1 MSRLQYFLRR
11 LALSIPVLFFGATL
25 TFVIFRFGPIDP
37 AAAIV
42 GEAASES
49 SRAEYLEIRR
59 QLGLE
64 QPVADHYVEFMLDF
78 FTFDLGQSWVLAPGT
93 DVVDLLVIYGPRTL
107 WLAFWAVLI
116 PVFIGIPLGVYAG
129 LHSNTL
135 TDYAVSMVG
144 IVWRA
149 MPNFW
154 LAIILLAVLSQSE
167 ALIGFDWNGFLVE
180 TSVTGTPG
188 LSNITSPRGF
198 LAATKQVLPAAL
210 VLGSASM
217 GSELRIA
224 RTAVL
229 ETINE
234 SYVETA
240 RANGVSRRSLVWKH
254 VLRNA
259 MIPLVPTITN
269 EAFLLIGGSV
279 IVEVVFGINGIGWLF
294 FQAALNGDLP
304 LVTALVFVF
313 IVVVVLMNIVQDLLY
328 VLIDPRVG
336 YEGKGA

>member
-11 LALSIPVLFFGATL
+11 LALSVPVLFLGVTL
-25 TFVIFRFGPIDP
+25 TFIIFRFGPIDP

-42 GEAASES
+42 GEAATES
-49 SRAEYLEIRR
+49 SRAEYNDVRE
-59 QLGLE
+59 QLGLT
-64 QPVADHYVEFMLDF
+64 QPVLEHYRSFVVDF
-78 FTFDLGQSWVLAPGT
+78 FTFNLGQSWVLAPGT
-93 DVVDLLVIYGPRTL
+93 DVVDLLVIYGPRTM
-107 WLAFWAVLI
+107 WLALWSVLI
-116 PVFIGIPLGVYAG
+116 PIFIGIPAGVYAG

-135 TDYAVSMVG
+135 PDYALSMFG

-154 LAIILLAVLSQSE
+154 LAIILLAVLSQSD
-167 ALIGFDWNGFLVE
+167 ALLGFDWSNFLVE
-180 TSVTGTPG
+180 TSITGTPD
-188 LSNITSPRGF
+188 LSNLGSVDGF
-198 LAATKQVLPAAL
+198 IAATKRVLPAAV

-224 RTAVL
+224 RTAIL
-229 ETINE
+229 ETIN
-234 SYVETA
+234 SNYVETA
-240 RANGVSRRSLVWKH
+240 RANGVPRRLLVWKH

-259 MIPLVPTITN
+259 LVPLVPTITN

-294 FQAALNGDLP
+294 YQAALNGDFP
-304 LVTALVFVF
+304 LVSALVFVF
-313 IVVVVLMNIVQDLLY
+313 IVVVVVMNIIQDLLY

-336 YEGKGA
+336 YEQR

>member
-1 MSRLQYFLRR
+1 MSRLRYFLRR
-11 LALSIPVLFFGATL
+11 LALSIPVLYFGATL
-25 TFVIFRFGPIDP
+25 TFVILRFGPIDP

-42 GEAASES
+42 GEAATEASQ
-49 SRAEYLEIRR
+49 AEYYQIRE

-64 QPVADHYVEFMLDF
+64 QPVHEHYREYMINF

-93 DVVDLLVIYGPRTL
+93 DVVDLLVIYGPRTM
-107 WLAFWAVLI
+107 WIVFWAVLI
-116 PVFIGIPLGVYAG
+116 PIFVGIPLGVYAG
-129 LHSNTL
+129 LHSNSA
-135 TDYAVSMVG
+135 TDYLISMFG
-144 IVWRA
+144 IIWRA

-167 ALIGFDWNGFLVE
+167 ALIGFDWNSFLAE
-180 TSVTGTPG
+180 TSVTGTPD
-188 LSNITSPRGF
+188 LSNLTSVNGFIT
-198 LAATKQVLPAAL
+198 ATKKVLPAAV

-229 ETINE
+229 ETINS

-240 RANGVSRRSLVWKH
+240 KANGVSRRSLVWKH
-254 VLRNA
+254 ILRNA
-259 MIPLVPTITN
+259 FVPLVPTITN

-294 FQAALNGDLP
+294 FQAAQNGDLP

-313 IVVVVLMNIVQDLLY
+313 IVVVVLMNIIQDLLY
-328 VLIDPRVG
+328 LLIDPRVG
-336 YEGKGA
+336 YGGR

>member
-1 MSRLQYFLRR
+1 MSRLRYFLRR
-11 LALSIPVLFFGATL
+11 LALSIPVLYFGATL
-25 TFVIFRFGPIDP
+25 TFVILRFGPIDP

-42 GEAASES
+42 GEAATEASQ
-49 SRAEYLEIRR
+49 AEYYQIRE

-64 QPVADHYVEFMLDF
+64 QPVLEHYREYMINF

-93 DVVDLLVIYGPRTL
+93 DVVDLLVIYGPRTM
-107 WLAFWAVLI
+107 WIVFWAVLI
-116 PVFIGIPLGVYAG
+116 PIFVGIPLGVYAG
-129 LHSNTL
+129 LHSNSV
-135 TDYAVSMVG
+135 TDYLISMFG
-144 IVWRA
+144 IIWRA

-167 ALIGFDWNGFLVE
+167 ALLGFDWNSFLAE
-180 TSVTGTPG
+180 TSVTGTPD
-188 LSNITSPRGF
+188 LSNLTSVNGFIT
-198 LAATKQVLPAAL
+198 ATKKVLPAAV

-229 ETINE
+229 ETINS

-240 RANGVSRRSLVWKH
+240 KANGVSRRSLVWKH
-254 VLRNA
+254 ILRNA
-259 MIPLVPTITN
+259 FVPLVPTITN

-294 FQAALNGDLP
+294 FQAAQNGDLP

-313 IVVVVLMNIVQDLLY
+313 IVVVVLMNIIQDLLY
-328 VLIDPRVG
+328 LLIDPRVG
-336 YEGKGA
+336 YGGR

>member
-1 MSRLQYFLRR
+1 MSRLQYFLKR

-25 TFVIFRFGPIDP
+25 TFVIFRFGPLDP

-42 GEAASES
+42 GEAATEQ
-49 SRAEYLEIRR
+49 SRAEYMRVRE

-64 QPVADHYVEFMLDF
+64 QPVTDHYVEYMIEF
-78 FTFDLGQSWVLAPGT
+78 FTFNLGQSWVLAPGT
-93 DVVDLLVIYGPRTL
+93 DVVDLLAIYAPRTM

-116 PVFIGIPLGVYAG
+116 PIFVGIPLGVYAG
-129 LHSNTL
+129 LNSNTYG
-135 TDYAVSMVG
+135 DYAASLFG
-144 IVWRA
+144 IVWRG

-154 LAIILLAVLSQSE
+154 LGIILLAVLSQSE
-167 ALIGFDWNGFLVE
+167 ALIGFNWNRFLVE
-180 TSVTGTPG
+180 TSVTGTPD
-188 LSNITSPRGF
+188 LSNLTSPIGF
-198 LAATKQVLPAAL
+198 LTATKQVLPAAV

-229 ETINE
+229 ETIN
-234 SYVETA
+234 SNYVETA
-240 RANGVSRRSLVWKH
+240 TANGVSRRSLVWKH
-254 VLRNA
+254 VLRNS

-294 FQAALNGDLP
+294 FQAAVNGDLP

-313 IVVVVLMNIVQDLLY
+313 IVVVVLINLLQDLLY

-336 YEGKGA
+336 YGAK

>member
-1 MSRLQYFLRR
+1 MSRSLYFLKRVV
-11 LALSIPVLFFGATL
+11 LSLPVLFLGATL

-42 GEAASES
+42 GEAATEA
-49 SRAEYLEIRR
+49 SRAEYERVR
-59 QLGLE
+59 QELGLE
-64 QPVADHYVEFMLDF
+64 QPVVDHYLEFMVEF
-78 FTFDLGQSWVLAPGT
+78 FTFNLGQSWVIAPGT
-93 DVVDLLVIYGPRTL
+93 DVVDLLFIYGPRTV

-116 PVFIGIPLGVYAG
+116 PIFIGIPVGVYAG
-129 LHSNTL
+129 LNSNTL
-135 TDYAVSMVG
+135 ADYSVSMMG

-154 LAIILLAVLSQSE
+154 LAVILLAVLSQSD
-167 ALIGFDWNGFLVE
+167 ALFGFDWNAFLVE
-180 TSVTGTPG
+180 TSVAGTPD
-188 LSNITSPRGF
+188 LSNLTSPMGF
-198 LAATKQVLPAAL
+198 LEATKQILPAAL

-229 ETINE
+229 ETIN
-234 SYVETA
+234 SNYVETA
-240 RANGVSRRSLVWKH
+240 RANGVYRRSIVWKH

-294 FQAALNGDLP
+294 FQAALNGDMP

-313 IVVVVLMNIVQDLLY
+313 IVVVVAMNLLQDLLY
-328 VLIDPRVG
+328 LLIDPRVG
-336 YEGKGA
+336 YEGR

>member
-1 MSRLQYFLRR
+1 MSRLRYFLRR
-11 LALSIPVLFFGATL
+11 LVLSIPVLYFGATL

-42 GEAASES
+42 GETATEASQ
-49 SRAEYLEIRR
+49 AEYLRVRE

-64 QPVADHYVEFMLDF
+64 QPVFEHYRKFMVDF

-93 DVVDLLVIYGPRTL
+93 DVVDLLVIYGPRTMWIVL
-107 WLAFWAVLI
+107 WAVLI
-116 PVFIGIPLGVYAG
+116 PIFVGIPLGVYAG
-129 LHSNTL
+129 LHSNTF
-135 TDYAVSMVG
+135 TDYLISMFG
-144 IVWRA
+144 IIWRA

-154 LAIILLAVLSQSE
+154 LAIILLAVLSQSD
-167 ALIGFDWNGFLVE
+167 ALLGFDWNSFLAD
-180 TSVTGTPG
+180 TSVTGTPD
-188 LSNITSPRGF
+188 LSNLTSVDGF
-198 LAATKQVLPAAL
+198 IAATKKVLPAAV

-229 ETINE
+229 ETINS

-240 RANGVSRRSLVWKH
+240 KANGVSRRSLVWKH
-254 VLRNA
+254 ILRNA
-259 MIPLVPTITN
+259 LVPLVPTITN

-279 IVEVVFGINGIGWLF
+279 IVEVVFGINGLGWLF
-294 FQAALNGDLP
+294 FQSAQNGDLP

-313 IVVVVLMNIVQDLLY
+313 IVVVVLMNIIQDLLY
-328 VLIDPRVG
+328 LLIDPRVG
-336 YEGKGA
+336 YGGR

>member
-1 MSRLQYFLRR
+1 MSQLRYFLKR

-42 GEAASES
+42 GEAATEES
-49 SRAEYLEIRR
+49 QAEYMRIREE
-59 QLGLE
+59 LGLE
-64 QPVADHYVEFMLDF
+64 QPVGEHYQQYMIEF
-78 FTFDLGQSWVLAPGT
+78 FTFDLGQSWVLAPGAE
-93 DVVDLLVIYGPRTL
+93 VVDLLIIYAPRTM

-116 PVFIGIPLGVYAG
+116 PIFIGIPLGVYAG
-129 LHSNTL
+129 LHSNTRS
-135 TDYAVSMVG
+135 DYSLSLFG
-144 IVWRA
+144 IVWRG

-154 LAIILLAVLSQSE
+154 LGIILLAVLSQSGS
-167 ALIGFDWNGFLVE
+167 LIGFSWNDFLIE
-180 TSVTGTPG
+180 TSVTGTPD
-188 LSNITSPRGF
+188 LSALGSVDGF
-198 LAATKQVLPAAL
+198 VAATKQVLPAAI

-229 ETINE
+229 ETIN
-234 SYVETA
+234 SKYVETA
-240 RANGVSRRSLVWKH
+240 EANGISRRSLVWKH

-259 MIPLVPTITN
+259 FIPLVPTITN

-294 FQAALNGDLP
+294 FQSVLNGDLP

-313 IVVVVLMNIVQDLLY
+313 IVVVVLINLLQDLLY

-336 YEGKGA
+336 YGGR

>member
-1 MSRLQYFLRR
+1 MSRVRYFLKR
-11 LALSIPVLFFGATL
+11 LALSVPVLFLGATL
-25 TFVIFRFGPIDP
+25 TFVILRFGPLDP
-37 AAAIV
+37 AAAII
-42 GEAASES
+42 GEASTEE
-49 SRAEYLEIRR
+49 SRAQYERIREE
-59 QLGLE
+59 LGLE
-64 QPVADHYVEFMLDF
+64 QPPLEHYLEYMIDF

-93 DVVDLLVIYGPRTL
+93 EVVDLLVIYAPRTM

-116 PVFIGIPLGVYAG
+116 PIFIGIPMGVYAG
-129 LHSNTL
+129 LNSNTL
-135 TDYAVSMVG
+135 SDYSLSMFG

-167 ALIGFDWNGFLVE
+167 SLIGFDWNGFLVE
-180 TSVTGTPG
+180 TSVVGTPN
-188 LSNITSPRGF
+188 LTNLASPTGF
-198 LAATKQVLPAAL
+198 IAATKRVLPGAV

-229 ETINE
+229 ETIN
-234 SYVETA
+234 SNYVETA
-240 RANGVSRRSLVWKH
+240 KANGVSRGSLVWKH
-254 VLRNA
+254 ILRNA

-313 IVVVVLMNIVQDLLY
+313 IVVVVAMNLVQDLLY

-336 YEGKGA
+336 FEGR

>member
-1 MSRLQYFLRR
+1 MSRWQYFLRR
-11 LALSIPVLFFGATL
+11 LFLSIPVLVLGATA

-42 GEAASES
+42 GEAATES
-49 SRAEYLEIRR
+49 SREAYERVRE
-59 QLGLE
+59 QLGLT
-64 QPVADHYVEFMLDF
+64 QPVGTHYREYMTDL
-78 FTFDLGQSWVLAPGT
+78 FTLNLGQSWVIAPGT
-93 DVVDLLVIYGPRTL
+93 DTLDLLLIYAPRTL

-116 PVFIGIPLGVYAG
+116 PIFIGIPLGIYAG
-129 LHSNTL
+129 LRANTAA
-135 TDYAVSMVG
+135 DYSISVFG

-154 LAIILLAVLSQSE
+154 LAIILLGVLSQSSS
-167 ALIGFDWNGFLVE
+167 LIGIDWSSLIVD
-180 TSVTGTPG
+180 TPVTGPPD
-188 LSNITSPRGF
+188 LSNLSSPSGF
-198 LAATKQVLPAAL
+198 LAATKQILPAAI

-229 ETINE
+229 ETIN
-234 SYVETA
+234 SPYVEA
-240 RANGVSRRSLVWKH
+240 AKANGVTQRSLVWKH

-259 MIPLVPTITN
+259 LVPLVPTITN

-279 IVEVVFGINGIGWLF
+279 IVEVVFGINGLGWLF
-294 FQAALNGDLP
+294 FTAATNGDIP
-304 LVTALVFVF
+304 VVTALVFVF
-313 IVVVVLMNIVQDLLY
+313 ILVVVAMNLIQDLLY

-336 YEGKGA
+336 YEGN

>member
-1 MSRLQYFLRR
+1 MSRVRYFLKRV
-11 LALSIPVLFFGATL
+11 ALSIPVLVFGGTL

-42 GEAASES
+42 GEAATEEGV
-49 SRAEYLEIRR
+49 AEYERIRVE
-59 QLGLE
+59 LGLE
-64 QPVADHYVEFMLDF
+64 QPIVQHYWGYMTDLL
-78 FTFDLGQSWVLAPGT
+78 TLDLGQSWVLAPQT
-93 DVVDLLVIYGPRTL
+93 DVVSLLVVYAPRTL

-116 PVFIGIPLGVYAG
+116 PIFVGIPLGVYAG
-129 LHSNTL
+129 INSDTPL
-135 TDYAVSMVG
+135 DYLLSLFG
-144 IVWRA
+144 IVWRG

-154 LAIILLAVLSQSE
+154 LGIILLAVLSQSDT
-167 ALIGFDWNGFLVE
+167 LLGFDWNAFFVE
-180 TSVTGTPG
+180 TSVTGTPD
-188 LSNITSPRGF
+188 LSRLSSPTGF
-198 LAATKQVLPAAL
+198 LAALKQVLPAAI

-229 ETINE
+229 ETINDG
-234 SYVETA
+234 YVEA
-240 RANGVSRRSLVWKH
+240 AEANGVPRRSIVWKH

-259 MIPLVPTITN
+259 LIPLVPTITN

-279 IVEVVFGINGIGWLF
+279 IVEVVFGINGLGWLF
-294 FQAALNGDLP
+294 FQSVLNADMP

-313 IVVVVLMNIVQDLLY
+313 ILVVVLVNLLQDLLY

-336 YEGKGA
+336 YGGR

>member
-1 MSRLQYFLRR
+1 MSRGRYLAKR
-11 LALSIPVLFFGATL
+11 LVLSIPVLVVGATL

-42 GEAASES
+42 GEAATEG
-49 SRAEYLEIRR
+49 SRAEYEQIRR

-64 QPVADHYVEFMLDF
+64 QPVMAHYRGFMIEF
-78 FTFDLGQSWVLAPGT
+78 FTFDLGRSWVVDPGT
-93 DVVDLLVIYGPRTL
+93 AVTDLLLIYGPRTL
-107 WLAFWAVLI
+107 WLSFWAVLI
-116 PVFIGIPLGVYAG
+116 PIFVGIPIGVYAG
-129 LHSNTL
+129 LNANTL
-135 TDYAVSMVG
+135 TDYGLSSFG

-154 LAIILLAVLSQSE
+154 LAIILLAVLSQSDS
-167 ALIGFDWNGFLVE
+167 LLGIDWNGALVE
-180 TSVTGTPG
+180 TSVTGTPD
-188 LSNITSPRGF
+188 LSALGSPAGF
-198 LAATKQVLPAAL
+198 LAATKQVLPAAV

-229 ETINE
+229 ETVTAE
-234 SYVETA
+234 YVQTA
-240 RANGVSRRSLVWKH
+240 KANGVSRRSLVWKH

-304 LVTALVFVF
+304 LVAGLVFVF
-313 IVVVVLMNIVQDLLY
+313 LVVVVVVNLLQDLLY

-336 YEGKGA
+336 YGGR

>member
-1 MSRLQYFLRR
+1 MSRAGYLLKR
-11 LALSIPVLFFGATL
+11 LGLSIPVLFVGASL
-25 TFVIFRFGPIDP
+25 TFAIFRFGPLDP

-42 GEAASES
+42 GEAATEQ
-49 SRAEYLEIRR
+49 SRAEYFRIRE

-64 QPVADHYVEFMLDF
+64 QPAWEHYVEFMIEF
-78 FTFDLGQSWVLAPGT
+78 FTLDLGESWVIAPGREVT
-93 DVVDLLVIYGPRTL
+93 DLLSIYLPRTL
-107 WLAFWAVLI
+107 WLVFWAVLI
-116 PVFIGIPLGVYAG
+116 PLFVGIPIGVYAG
-129 LHSNTL
+129 LRSNSL
-135 TDYAVSMVG
+135 TDYALSVFG

-154 LAIILLAVLSQSE
+154 LAIILLAVLSQTDS
-167 ALIGFDWNGFLVE
+167 LFGFDWNGFLVE
-180 TSVTGTPG
+180 TSVTGTPD
-188 LSNITSPRGF
+188 LSALGSPDGF
-198 LAATKQVLPAAL
+198 VAATKQVLPAAI

-229 ETINE
+229 ETITE
-234 SYVETA
+234 DYVQTA
-240 RANGVSRRSLVWKH
+240 RANGVTRRSLVWKH

-259 MIPLVPTITN
+259 LVPLVPTITN

-304 LVTALVFVF
+304 LVTGLVFVF
-313 IVVVVLMNIVQDLLY
+313 LLVVVAINIVQDLLY

-336 YEGKGA
+336 YGGR

>member
-1 MSRLQYFLRR
+1 MSRWQYFARR
-11 LALSIPVLFFGATL
+11 LLLTIPVVVLGGTL

-42 GEAASES
+42 GEAATEA
-49 SRAEYLEIRR
+49 SRAEYEQVRE
-59 QLGLE
+59 QLGLT
-64 QPVADHYVEFMLDF
+64 QPVATHYVEYMMNLL
-78 FTFDLGQSWVLAPGT
+78 TLDLGQSWVLAPGT
-93 DVVDLLVIYGPRTL
+93 STVDLLFIYGPRTA

-116 PVFIGIPLGVYAG
+116 PIFVGIPLGVYAG
-129 LHSNTL
+129 LNANSRI
-135 TDYAVSMVG
+135 DYVVSAFG

-154 LAIILLAVLSQSE
+154 LGVVLLALLSQSE
-167 ALIGFDWNGFLVE
+167 SLIGFDWTGWLVE
-180 TSVTGTPG
+180 TSVTGTPD
-188 LSNITSPRGF
+188 LSNLTSPSGF
-198 LAATKQVLPAAL
+198 AVATKQILPPAI

-217 GSELRIA
+217 GSELRIG

-229 ETINE
+229 ETIN
-234 SYVETA
+234 SDYVEA
-240 RANGVSRRSLVWKH
+240 AKANGVTERSLVWKH

-259 MIPLVPTITN
+259 LVPLVPTITN
-269 EAFLLIGGSV
+269 EAFLLIGGAV
-279 IVEVVFGINGIGWLF
+279 IIEVIFGIQGIGWLF

-313 IVVVVLMNIVQDLLY
+313 ILAVVAINIVQDLLY

-336 YEGKGA
+336 YEGQ

>member
-1 MSRLQYFLRR
+1 MSRLQYFFRR
-11 LALSIPVLFFGATL
+11 LVLSIPVLFLGATL

-42 GEAASES
+42 GETATEASQ
-49 SRAEYLEIRR
+49 AEYMRVR
-59 QLGLE
+59 HQLGLE
-64 QPVADHYVEFMLDF
+64 QPVLDHYQQFMIDL

-93 DVVDLLVIYGPRTL
+93 DVVDLLLIYGPRTL

-116 PVFIGIPLGVYAG
+116 PIFIGIPTGVYAG

-135 TDYAVSMVG
+135 TDYALSLFG

-154 LAIILLAVLSQSE
+154 LAIILLAVLSQSDS
-167 ALIGFDWNGFLVE
+167 LIGFNWNAFLVE
-180 TSVTGTPG
+180 TSVTGTPD
-188 LSNITSPRGF
+188 LSNLASPSGF
-198 LAATKQVLPAAL
+198 ATATKQILPAAI

-229 ETINE
+229 ETVN
-234 SYVETA
+234 SNYVETA
-240 RANGVSRRSLVWKH
+240 KANGVSRRSLVWKH
-254 VLRNA
+254 ILRNS

-313 IVVVVLMNIVQDLLY
+313 IVVVVVMNIIQDLLY

-336 YEGKGA
+336 YEKQ

>member
-1 MSRLQYFLRR
+1 MSRVQYFLKRV
-11 LALSIPVLFFGATL
+11 ALSVPVLVLGATL

-42 GEAASES
+42 GDAATEEGV
-49 SRAEYLEIRR
+49 AEYERIRVE
-59 QLGLE
+59 LGLE
-64 QPVADHYVEFMLDF
+64 QPLLQHYWAYMTDLL
-78 FTFDLGQSWVLAPGT
+78 TLNLGQSWVLAPQT
-93 DVVDLLVIYGPRTL
+93 DVVSLLAVYAPRTL
-107 WLAFWAVLI
+107 WLTFWSVLI
-116 PVFIGIPLGVYAG
+116 PIFVGIPMGVYAG
-129 LHSNTL
+129 INSNTPL
-135 TDYAVSMVG
+135 DYGLSLFG
-144 IVWRA
+144 IVWRG

-154 LAIILLAVLSQSE
+154 LAIILLAVLSQSDT
-167 ALIGFDWNGFLVE
+167 LLGFDWSEFLVT
-180 TSVTGTPG
+180 TSVTGTPD
-188 LSNITSPRGF
+188 LSRLSSPTGF
-198 LAATKQVLPAAL
+198 LAAVKQVLPAAV

-234 SYVETA
+234 GYVEA
-240 RANGVSRRSLVWKH
+240 AEANGVSRRSVVWKH

-259 MIPLVPTITN
+259 LIPLVPTITN

-279 IVEVVFGINGIGWLF
+279 IIEVVFGINGLGWLF
-294 FQAALNGDLP
+294 FQSVLNADMP

-313 IVVVVLMNIVQDLLY
+313 VLVVVLINLVQDLLY

-336 YEGKGA
+336 YGGR

>member
-1 MSRLQYFLRR
+1 MSRGRYLAKR
-11 LALSIPVLFFGATL
+11 LVLSIPVLVVGATL

-42 GEAASES
+42 GEAATEG
-49 SRAEYLEIRR
+49 SRAEYEQIRR

-64 QPVADHYVEFMLDF
+64 QPVMAHYRGFMIEF
-78 FTFDLGQSWVLAPGT
+78 FTFDLGRSWVVAPGT
-93 DVVDLLVIYGPRTL
+93 AVTDLLLIYGPRTL
-107 WLAFWAVLI
+107 WLSFWAVLI
-116 PVFIGIPLGVYAG
+116 PIFVGIPIGVYAG
-129 LHSNTL
+129 LNANTL
-135 TDYAVSMVG
+135 TDYGLSSFG

-154 LAIILLAVLSQSE
+154 LAIILLAVLSQSDS
-167 ALIGFDWNGFLVE
+167 LLGIDWNGALVE
-180 TSVTGTPG
+180 TSVTGTPD
-188 LSNITSPRGF
+188 LSALGSPAGF
-198 LAATKQVLPAAL
+198 LAATKQVLPAAV

-229 ETINE
+229 ETVTAE
-234 SYVETA
+234 YVQTA
-240 RANGVSRRSLVWKH
+240 KANGVSRRSLVWKH

-304 LVTALVFVF
+304 LVAGLVFVF
-313 IVVVVLMNIVQDLLY
+313 LVVVVVVNLLQDLLY

-336 YEGKGA
+336 YGGR

>member
-11 LALSIPVLFFGATL
+11 LALSVPVLFFGATL
-25 TFVIFRFGPIDP
+25 TFIIFRFGPIDP

-42 GEAASES
+42 GETATES
-49 SRAEYLEIRR
+49 SQAEYLRVRR

-64 QPVADHYVEFMLDF
+64 QPVLEHYWQYMVDF
-78 FTFDLGQSWVLAPGT
+78 FTFDLGQSWVLASGT
-93 DVVDLLVIYGPRTL
+93 DVVDLLLIYGPRTM

-116 PVFIGIPLGVYAG
+116 PIFVGIPLGVYAG
-129 LHSNTL
+129 LHSNTAA
-135 TDYAVSMVG
+135 DYGISLFG

-154 LAIILLAVLSQSE
+154 LAIILLAVLSQSD
-167 ALIGFDWNGFLVE
+167 ALLGFDWNGFLVE
-180 TSVTGTPG
+180 TSVTGTPN
-188 LSNITSPRGF
+188 LANLTSPTGF
-198 LAATKQVLPAAL
+198 VAATKQVLPAAA

-229 ETINE
+229 ETVNSNYI
-234 SYVETA
+234 ETA
-240 RANGVSRRSLVWKH
+240 RANGVPRRSLIGKH
-254 VLRNA
+254 VFRNSL
-259 MIPLVPTITN
+259 IPLVPTITN

-313 IVVVVLMNIVQDLLY
+313 IVVVVVMNIIQDLLY

-336 YEGKGA
+336 YEGR

>member
-1 MSRLQYFLRR
+1 MSRLRYFLRR
-11 LALSIPVLFFGATL
+11 LALSIPVLYFGATL

-42 GEAASES
+42 GETATEASQ
-49 SRAEYLEIRR
+49 AEYLRVR
-59 QLGLE
+59 SQLGLD
-64 QPVADHYVEFMLDF
+64 QPLLEHYRQYMVDF
-78 FTFDLGQSWVLAPGT
+78 FTLDLGQSWVLAQGT
-93 DVVDLLVIYGPRTL
+93 DVVDLLVIYGPRTM
-107 WLAFWAVLI
+107 WIAFWAVLI
-116 PVFIGIPLGVYAG
+116 PIFVGIPVGVYAG
-129 LHSNTL
+129 LHSNTVA
-135 TDYAVSMVG
+135 DYLISMFG

-154 LAIILLAVLSQSE
+154 LAIILLAVLSQSSS
-167 ALIGFDWNGFLVE
+167 LLGFDWNGFLFE
-180 TSVTGTPG
+180 TSVTGTPD
-188 LSNITSPRGF
+188 LSNLASPRGF
-198 LAATKQVLPAAL
+198 VIATKQVLPAAL

-229 ETINE
+229 ETINA

-240 RANGVSRRSLVWKH
+240 EANGVSRRSLVWKH
-254 VLRNA
+254 ILRNA

-279 IVEVVFGINGIGWLF
+279 IVEVVFGIHGIGWLF
-294 FQAALNGDLP
+294 FQAAINADLP

-313 IVVVVLMNIVQDLLY
+313 IVVVVVMNIIQDLLY
-328 VLIDPRVG
+328 ILIDPRVG
-336 YEGKGA
+336 YEGR

>member
-1 MSRLQYFLRR
+1 MSRLRYFLRR
-11 LALSIPVLFFGATL
+11 LALSVPVLFFGVTL

-42 GEAASES
+42 GEAATES
-49 SRAEYLEIRR
+49 SRAEYNEVRE
-59 QLGLE
+59 QLGLA
-64 QPVADHYVEFMLDF
+64 QPVLEHYQEFMVDF
-78 FTFDLGQSWVLAPGT
+78 FTFKLGQSWVLAPGT
-93 DVVDLLVIYGPRTL
+93 DVVDLLVIYGPRTM

-116 PVFIGIPLGVYAG
+116 PIFIGIPAGVYAG

-135 TDYAVSMVG
+135 PDYTLSSVG
-144 IVWRA
+144 IIWRA

-154 LAIILLAVLSQSE
+154 LAIILLAILSQSE
-167 ALIGFDWNGFLVE
+167 ALLGFDWNGFLVE
-180 TSVTGTPG
+180 TSVIGTPD
-188 LSNITSPRGF
+188 LSNLTSVDGF
-198 LAATKQVLPAAL
+198 ISATKRVLPAAL

-229 ETINE
+229 ETIN
-234 SYVETA
+234 SNYVETA
-240 RANGVSRRSLVWKH
+240 MANGVSRRSLVWRH
-254 VLRNA
+254 ILRNA
-259 MIPLVPTITN
+259 LIPLVPTITN

-294 FQAALNGDLP
+294 YQSALNGDLP
-304 LVTALVFVF
+304 LVAALVFVF
-313 IVVVVLMNIVQDLLY
+313 ILVVVVMNIVQDLLY

-336 YEGKGA
+336 YEER

>member
-1 MSRLQYFLRR
+1 VSRLRYFLKR

-25 TFVIFRFGPIDP
+25 TFAIFRFGPIDP

-42 GEAASES
+42 GEAATEES
-49 SRAEYLEIRR
+49 QAEYMRIRED
-59 QLGLE
+59 LGLE
-64 QPVADHYVEFMLDF
+64 QPAADHYREFLFDF
-78 FTFDLGQSWVLAPGT
+78 FTFNLGQSWVLAPGA
-93 DVVDLLVIYGPRTL
+93 DVVDLLIIYGPRTL

-116 PVFIGIPLGVYAG
+116 PIFIGIPMGVYAG
-129 LHSNTL
+129 LRANSR
-135 TDYAVSMVG
+135 TDYSLSLFG

-154 LAIILLAVLSQSE
+154 LAIILLAVLSQS
-167 ALIGFDWNGFLVE
+167 ASLVGFDWNAFIVE
-180 TSVTGTPG
+180 TSVTGTPD
-188 LSNITSPRGF
+188 LSNLTSPWGF
-198 LAATKQVLPAAL
+198 LEATKQILPAAI

-229 ETINE
+229 ETIN
-234 SYVETA
+234 SNYVETA
-240 RANGVSRRSLVWKH
+240 TANGVPRRLVVWKH

-294 FQAALNGDLP
+294 FQAAVNGDLP
-304 LVTALVFVF
+304 LVTGLVFVF
-313 IVVVVLMNIVQDLLY
+313 IVVVVLVNLLQDLLY

-336 YEGKGA
+336 YEGR